1 MKVVLQKDVKGS
13 GKAGQIVEV
22 SDGYARNYLF
32 PNHLA
37 TIADK
42 GATQNATQQKESTAY
57 HKEQERLAAVELGK
71 AINGQVLSLAVKC
84 GENGKVFG
92 SITSKEL
99 AEELGKKGFVLDKRK
114 IELENP
120 IKNTGT
126 YKVSVKLH
134 PQVTATFVVNVQS
147 M

>member
-32 PNHLA
+32 PNRLA

-42 GATQNATQQKESTAY
+42 GATQNATQQKEATAF

-92 SITSKEL
+92 SITSKEI

-114 IELENP
+114 IELESP

-126 YKVSVKLH
+126 YKVAVKLH

>member
-32 PNHLA
+32 PNRLA

-42 GATQNATQQKESTAY
+42 GATQNATQQKEATAF

-114 IELENP
+114 IELESP

-126 YKVSVKLH
+126 YKVAVKLH